1 MAKGKVK
8 ENIKARIDR
17 LRRKLKHRSEE
28 GRVTMPGVASPKKK
42 DAKVKQQKEHKA
54 PTKRAVGVGPKGGKF
69 VVSTGGKKRYERGN
83 KSQETM
89 VKSVLEELVHE
100 TKFSDF
106 IKSFRNKK
114 E

>member
-42 DAKVKQQKEHKA
+42 EPKHIQNKDHAA
-54 PTKRAVGVGPKGGKF
+54 PKKRVVSVGPKGGKF
-69 VVSTGGKKRYERGN
+69 VVSTGGKKRYERGS

-89 VKSVLEELVHE
+89 VKSVLEELVQE
-100 TKFSDF
+100 TKFSSF
-106 IKSFRNKK
+106 INSFKSRK